1 MRVCALR
8 LLGCAAIAASM
19 FLVGCSR
26 GRLTSISAPAP
37 PVAAPLEAPA
47 PIAPPD
53 QSTFTNYPRTI
64 RFQWS
69 QTPRAASYAI
79 EIDCYQCCAPNRWC
93 SEMQGT
99 GYIVPD
105 LKEAAYTF
113 DYWGDHLGRWRVWA
127 VDSQSRPGAKSAW
140 SAFTFATGR

>member
-1 MRVCALR
+1 
-8 LLGCAAIAASM
+8 
-19 FLVGCSR
+19 
-26 GRLTSISAPAP
+26 
-37 PVAAPLEAPA
+37 
-47 PIAPPD
+47 
-53 QSTFTNYPRTI
+53 
-64 RFQWS
+64 
-69 QTPRAASYAI
+69 
-79 EIDCYQCCAPNRWC
+79 
-93 SEMQGT
+93 MQGT